1 MQSLTVAFLG
11 PAGTFSDDAL
21 RAATARAVAAVEPA
35 PVATIHDA
43 IVAVAAGRVDRALV
57 PFENS
62 IEGSV
67 RPTLDALAF
76 DAESVSIAG
85 EHDHPITQALIARS
99 VADLSEIEIVV
110 SHPQANAQCAGFLR
124 GEMPLAEVRGA
135 DSTASA
141 MRQVAES
148 EGNWAALGAA
158 SAAALYGCVVLREGV
173 EDEPGNVTRF
183 VWLAPEG
190 VRAEPGGGDGGDWRW
205 RTTLIFSE
213 LGADHPGA
221 LVDALTEFSDR
232 EVNLTRIE
240 SRPRRF
246 ELGRYMFFCD
256 IDGAATD
263 SALAEAIGALRG
275 KAENVRV
282 LGSYPVAGGSLP

>member
-1 MQSLTVAFLG
+1 MQPLSVAFLG

-21 RAATARAVAAVEPA
+21 RAAASRAGAGVDPR
-35 PVATIHDA
+35 PVTTIHDA
-43 IVAVAAGRVDRALV
+43 VMAVALGEADRALV

-85 EHDHPITQALIARS
+85 EHDHAISQALIARRP
-99 VADLSEIEIVV
+99 AGLDEIQVV
-110 SHPQANAQCAGFLR
+110 ISHPQPSAQCARFLR
-124 GEMPLAEVRGA
+124 VNMPQAEVRST
-135 DSTASA
+135 DSTAEAVRLVS
-141 MRQVAES
+141 ES
-148 EGNWAALGAA
+148 EEPWAALGATSTA
-158 SAAALYGCVVLREGV
+158 ELYGCVVLREGV
-173 EDEPGNVTRF
+173 EDEKGNVTRF

-190 VRAEPGGGDGGDWRW
+190 VRAELEAGQMW

-221 LVDALTEFSDR
+221 LVDALYEISNR
-232 EVNLTRIE
+232 EVNMTRIE
-240 SRPRRF
+240 SRPRRY
-246 ELGRYMFFCD
+246 ELGRYMFFID
-256 IDGAATD
+256 MDGADTD
-263 SALAEAIGALRG
+263 PAVAEAIGALRN

-282 LGSYPVAGGSLP
+282 LGSYPIAGGSLP